1 MLQNLISSWVRNCVI
16 KRPMVHDR
24 KKQERKMSAIAFCCI
39 LFIVLFALLSLVA
52 CGKKTNVKGVI
63 VSKYINPPH
72 TIYQP
77 IYNGKTVMM
86 LPYTHP
92 EEHIIVVEVDWL
104 NEQFKRNIGND
115 LYDSVNIG
123 DSVIIDVRVK

>member
-1 MLQNLISSWVRNCVI
+1 MKTKVLLFSMLLI
-16 KRPMVHDR
+16 
-24 KKQERKMSAIAFCCI
+24 
-39 LFIVLFALLSLVA
+39 FAA

-104 NEQFKRNIGND
+104 NEQFKRNVGND

>member
-1 MLQNLISSWVRNCVI
+1 MKAKVL
-16 KRPMVHDR
+16 
-24 KKQERKMSAIAFCCI
+24 
-39 LFIVLFALLSLVA
+39 LFAMLLIFAA
-52 CGKKTNVKGVI
+52 CANKTNVKGVI

-77 IYNGKTVMM
+77 IYNGKTVVM

-104 NEQFKRNIGND
+104 NEQFKRNVGDD

>member
-1 MLQNLISSWVRNCVI
+1 MKAKVL
-16 KRPMVHDR
+16 
-24 KKQERKMSAIAFCCI
+24 
-39 LFIVLFALLSLVA
+39 LFAMLLIFAA

-104 NEQFKRNIGND
+104 NEQFKRNVGND

>member
-1 MLQNLISSWVRNCVI
+1 MKAKVL
-16 KRPMVHDR
+16 
-24 KKQERKMSAIAFCCI
+24 
-39 LFIVLFALLSLVA
+39 LFAMLLIFAV

-92 EEHIIVVEVDWL
+92 EEHIIVVEVDWM
-104 NEQFKRNIGND
+104 NEQFKRNVGND

>member
-1 MLQNLISSWVRNCVI
+1 MKAKVLLFSMLLI
-16 KRPMVHDR
+16 
-24 KKQERKMSAIAFCCI
+24 
-39 LFIVLFALLSLVA
+39 FAA
-52 CGKKTNVKGVI
+52 CGKKTNVKGVV
-63 VSKYINPPH
+63 VSKHVNPPH

-104 NEQFKRNIGND
+104 NEQFKRNVGND